1 MERLLA
7 MRADEHDAYNKADT
21 EKMEA
26 AQEAGESIYKADFEQ
41 LSKDYKNDINKAFK
55 DIDKQLTELGKQAM
69 QGFVNGLTS
78 DTDYLSKNVQTYI
91 KSMLSTFEKEL
102 KISSPSKVTYKLG
115 DFTGEGFVNGFKNTI
130 NEAKKTA
137 MEMAQSMATPLDDV
151 VNNIGNMKASVNG
164 AGSSTSQ
171 TTVVNNYYFTQNN
184 TSPKSL
190 SALETFQ
197 AERQMISMM
206 KAMT

>member
-1 MERLLA
+1 
-7 MRADEHDAYNKADT
+7 
-21 EKMEA
+21 
-26 AQEAGESIYKADFEQ
+26 
-41 LSKDYKNDINKAFK
+41 
-55 DIDKQLTELGKQAM
+55 
-69 QGFVNGLTS
+69 
-78 DTDYLSKNVQTYI
+78 
-91 KSMLSTFEKEL
+91 
-102 KISSPSKVTYKLG
+102 
-115 DFTGEGFVNGFKNTI
+115 
-130 NEAKKTA
+130 